1 MSSKKL
7 YHCSAVKLGGVL
19 EVGALTVCN
28 FAVFFCMEFIVLC
41 GFSHDSVLFHLG
53 KPKGHLQCGFASL
66 LSVSVKNP
74 VLRDTL
80 SSLSGWDEAPRGDEE
95 EQLTRS
101 DFRSFDMRLDRVIS
115 EASMALEIPLDK
127 LNFGDSLGSE
137 GSGS

>member
-7 YHCSAVKLGGVL
+7 FHCSAVKLGGVL

-80 SSLSGWDEAPRGDEE
+80 SSSSACLGG
-95 EQLTRS
+95 
-101 DFRSFDMRLDRVIS
+101 MRLPEVMRRS
-115 EASMALEIPLDK
+115 
-127 LNFGDSLGSE
+127 NSLGQIL
-137 GSGS
+137 GVLI